1 MKLSILIPTVPQRV
15 AMFTQLHAHIMHQV
29 DMANAFGLVEVISD
43 NAAVGSKTTGQK
55 RNDLLLAAQ
64 GKYVWFIDDDDWISD
79 TAIYDILEGVE
90 SEPDAFAINGT
101 WSENGNRLTQ
111 WFISKDN
118 DYIASTLNGKE
129 VFLRPPNHITPM
141 KAEHA
146 KAIGFPNKS
155 NQEDYDFCM
164 RLKESGRIKT
174 EYKIEKPIY
183 DYRYINYN
191 KLYV

>member
-15 AMFTQLHAHIMHQV
+15 AMFMKLHAHIMNQI
-29 DMANAFGLVEVISD
+29 DLFNAFGLVEVISD

-55 RNDLLLAAQ
+55 RNDLLLAAK
-64 GKYVWFIDDDDWISD
+64 GDYVWFIDDDDWVSD
-79 TAIYDILEGVE
+79 TSIADILKGIEE
-90 SEPDAFAINGT
+90 SPDAFAINGT
-101 WSENGNRLTQ
+101 WSENGEKLTQ

-118 DYIASTLNGKE
+118 EYIASTLNGLE

-141 KAEHA
+141 KRVHSLV
-146 KAIGFPNKS
+146 IGFPDKS

-164 RLKESGRIKT
+164 RLRDSKLIQT
-174 EYKIEKPIY
+174 EYTIEKPIY

-191 KLYV
+191 KLY

>member
-15 AMFTQLHAHIMHQV
+15 AMFMQLHTHIMNQI
-29 DMANAFGLVEVISD
+29 DMYNAFGMVEVISD
-43 NAAVGSKTTGQK
+43 NAAVGSKTTGEK
-55 RNDLLLAAQ
+55 RNDLLLSSQ
-64 GKYVWFIDDDDWISD
+64 GDYVWFIDDDDWISD
-79 TAIYDILEGVE
+79 TAIADILKGIEE
-90 SEPDAFAINGT
+90 NPDSFAINGT
-101 WSENGNRLTQ
+101 WSENGGRLTQ

-141 KAEHA
+141 KAKHA
-146 KAIGFPNKS
+146 KQIGFKNIS

-164 RLKESGRIKT
+164 RLKDAKLIQT
-174 EYKIEKPIY
+174 EYKIETPIY

-191 KLYV
+191 KLY